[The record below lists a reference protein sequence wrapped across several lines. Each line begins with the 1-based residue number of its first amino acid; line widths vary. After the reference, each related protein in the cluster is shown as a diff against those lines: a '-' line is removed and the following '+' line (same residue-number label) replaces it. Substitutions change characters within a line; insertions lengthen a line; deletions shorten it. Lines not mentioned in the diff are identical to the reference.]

1 MAISKKNMTIMI
13 MAFATVFLDTMNYAL
28 IVPILPTLVK
38 ELDSS
43 SILEGI
49 LFSSYS
55 IFQLIS
61 FCFQKESPLG
71 LLIAGPLSD
80 KYGRKPFLLL
90 SLFGSCFGRDS
101 SFD

>member
-1 MAISKKNMTIMI
+1 MGLSKRNMSIIVIS
-13 MAFATVFLDTMNYAL
+13 FVTVFLDIMNYAI
-28 IVPILPTLVK
+28 IVPILPAIVK
-38 ELDSS
+38 ELNSS

-55 IFQLIS
+55 IFQMIS
-61 FCFQKESPLG
+61 FCFQKELPLG

-90 SLFGSCFGRDS
+90 SLFGSCFGR
-101 SFD
+101 